1 MVTLVNRAKVNT
13 ATTGTGAI
21 TLGSAVD
28 GYQTFA
34 AAGVANGNVVRYV
47 IEDGTGWEIGTG
59 TYTAT
64 GSTLTRT
71 VSESSDGGAAITLG
85 GDATVFVGLL
95 ASDIVQVSDVGVTV
109 QAYDA
114 NIVSDATY
122 VHTDNNYT
130 TAEKSKLAGVE
141 AGATADQT
149 AAQILTAVKTV
160 DGAASGL
167 DADLLDGLHASSF
180 LQGNQTITLSG
191 DATGSGTTSIVV
203 TVADDSH
210 NHVWGNIDGASVG
223 SLVGPRFTTASGW
236 IEFGP
241 ANTSWAHINTD
252 RPNFYF
258 YKGANFQGDITLTGT
273 VDGRNVLADG
283 QKLDGIAAGANNYSF
298 PYTVSQ
304 ASTANTVV
312 QRNSSGDINARLF
325 RSEYDSTNAGC
336 QYFMTQ
342 VDTASNNYLRPST
355 IAQVRSAVGSGYT
368 ANTVGSYSF
377 LRAKS
382 SSTKT
387 YPNNTVAGST
397 MSYTD
402 ADWNQYSTPSGTWR
416 CMAYA
421 VARTRPTLY
430 LRIS

>member
-13 ATTGTGAI
+13 ATTGTGTI
-21 TLGSAVD
+21 TLGTAVD

-34 AAGVANGNVVRYV
+34 AAGVTNGNVVRYV
-47 IEDGTGWEIGTG
+47 IEDGTSWEIGTG

-71 VSESSDGGAAITLG
+71 VSESSNGGAAISLG
-85 GDATVFVGLL
+85 GDATIFVGLL

-160 DGAASGL
+160 DGAGSGL
-167 DADLLDGLHASSF
+167 DADLLDGNHASAFALASHAHDYVPERSRTDWNDSTVVNDVIG
-180 LQGNQTITLSG
+180 QMAWQNYGNNHTIF
-191 DATGSGTTSIVV
+191 DASKSISPSGT
-203 TVADDSH
+203 
-210 NHVWGNIDGASVG
+210 SVN
-223 SLVGPRFTTASGW
+223 
-236 IEFGP
+236 
-241 ANTSWAHINTD
+241 NTN
-252 RPNFYF
+252 
-258 YKGANFQGDITLTGT
+258 
-273 VDGRNVLADG
+273 
-283 QKLDGIAAGANNYSF
+283 
-298 PYTVSQ
+298 
-304 ASTANTVV
+304 
-312 QRNSSGDINARLF
+312 
-325 RSEYDSTNAGC
+325 STNAWSATYPTLMGWNGAST
-336 QYFMTQ
+336 YGVR
-342 VDTASNNYLRPST
+342 VDVARYADSANTANRAYPKRVGNVDLNFNWSGQSGQPPWLWGGSDGSNMYVYNPSNFSVNY
-355 IAQVRSAVGSGYT
+355 ANSAGSVSPPT

-382 SSTKT
+382 SSTRI

-421 VARTRPTLY
+421 VAATRPTLY
-430 LRIS
+430 IRIS